1 MKKFAIT
8 LMLGAL
14 MLSALAG
21 CGKKEEVAPKNDN
34 NTVIESESK
43 VDASEIADSVSP
55 TETEK
60 IEQTGS
66 SDSTVGIEPAGAAV
80 EPAGCASAE
89 DVTKHYTSQIYN
101 GCDQTY
107 IDIKLDVNH
116 NLVNYDEIVM
126 PYRAKI
132 AEMLSADLTDYETEM
147 KTTSEYPTKTVIK
160 VNVNDIS
167 DDDPWLY
174 ENSVAD
180 YQATEDADPCPFL
193 GGAIYDKCWLSIVYT
208 ILDERGISR
217 DAIKSFECGSIG
229 FMCEIDDAELD
240 AIYGNCTDY
249 IDENQESGVYYYVG
263 TTISLV
269 DADKKSLGYY
279 GAVVPMVYTIQ

>member
-34 NTVIESESK
+34 NTVVESENK
-43 VDASEIADSVSP
+43 VDASETVDSVSP
-55 TETEK
+55 TESDKTD
-60 IEQTGS
+60 S
-66 SDSTVGIEPAGAAV
+66 SVSVEPAGAAV
-80 EPAGCASAE
+80 EPAGAVAAT
-89 DVTKHYTSQIYN
+89 DAVKHYTSQIYN

-107 IDIKLDVNH
+107 IDIELDDNH

-160 VNVNDIS
+160 VNVDDIS

-174 ENSVAD
+174 ENGVAD

-217 DAIKSFECGSIG
+217 DTIKSFECGSIG

-240 AIYGNCTDY
+240 VIYGNCTDY
-249 IDENQESGVYYYVG
+249 IDKNQETGVYYYVG
-263 TTISLV
+263 STISLV
-269 DADKKSLGYY
+269 DANKKSLGYY

>member
-43 VDASEIADSVSP
+43 VDASETTDSVSP
-55 TETEK
+55 TESGKTEQA
-60 IEQTGS
+60 EP
-66 SDSTVGIEPAGAAV
+66 SDSSIGV
-80 EPAGCASAE
+80 EPAGVAVEPPGAVAAA
-89 DVTKHYTSQIYN
+89 DAIKHYASQIYN

-107 IDIKLDVNH
+107 IDIKLDDNH

-160 VNVNDIS
+160 ANVDDIS

-193 GGAIYDKCWLSIVYT
+193 AGGIYGKCWLSIVYT

-217 DAIKSFECGSIG
+217 DAIKSFECGNIG

-240 AIYGNCTDY
+240 IIYGNCTDY
-249 IDENQESGVYYYVG
+249 IDKNQEHGVYYYVG
-263 TTISLV
+263 ATISLV
-269 DADKKSLGYY
+269 DANKKSLGYY